1 MFNVGSS
8 AGPILIPSLAA
19 TLLVTSITF
28 GIGSKLAPMVL
39 LVTATV
45 LLLYTYSLH
54 RTQFVADYK
63 YSTWQDGLRPMAPF
77 VLVGLVLTLAYGMFA
92 LQSETFVGGARRLS
106 RR

>member
-1 MFNVGSS
+1 MFNVGSG

-28 GIGSKLAPMVL
+28 GVGSKLAPMIL
-39 LVTATV
+39 LVAATV
-45 LLLYTYSLH
+45 LLVYSYSLH

-63 YSTWQDGLRPMAPF
+63 YSTWQDSLRPMAPF
-77 VLVGLVLTLAYGMFA
+77 VIVGIVLALAYGAFA
-92 LQSETFVGGARRLS
+92 LQSENFIGGARR